1 MVLRFEGTQV
11 SCDCVIAICHDLS
24 SHAITFAQIDI
35 GTGRAEMHK
44 WNSNTASLAFISCHQ
59 TNAVHWAMHR
69 HKPRERMSWMDIP
82 IIPIIPPLWIT
93 YIYILYLWWSLI
105 AIGRSCDFVW
115 VPVARYWRRWPP
127 CRHCKRLQSVGWR
140 LIWLIWKEGSSQCQI
155 CVHGRSKQSWLPKND
170 RVHVIQESRPDFF
183 LIFLV
188 LALSIPIAWDTMK
201 IPNLRLFVRWP
212 AGGVPIH
219 VQGYRWLQVPRGGRQ
234 GATDSNVPPSST
246 IKLYTVVYC
255 TWFIFI
261 WDYHPPTKHTI
272 PPLNTLNRACMGVPL
287 PRSFGTRIQWWWD
300 VHSPQITNPIIRS
313 PSPESSQ
320 WCGNSLLNRSFKR
333 GV

>member
-183 LIFLV
+183 FDFLGV
-188 LALSIPIAWDTMK
+188 GTLDSHSLGYYEDTQPTTLCAMAC
-201 IPNLRLFVRWP
+201 RWSSDTCP
-212 AGGVPIH
+212 
-219 VQGYRWLQVPRGGRQ
+219 RLQVTPGTKRWQTRRYWQ
-234 GATDSNVPPSST
+234 QRATIIHHQVIYCCILYMVYFHMGLSSP
-246 IKLYTVVYC
+246 
-255 TWFIFI
+255 
-261 WDYHPPTKHTI
+261 H
-272 PPLNTLNRACMGVPL
+272 
-287 PRSFGTRIQWWWD
+287 
-300 VHSPQITNPIIRS
+300 
-313 PSPESSQ
+313 
-320 WCGNSLLNRSFKR
+320 
-333 GV
+333 